1 MENRDH
7 SIKMS
12 EKLFTDIT
20 KKGYFVT
27 FRLPNLSFFKA
38 NGIFIQIGTLLQP
51 FDFSWCKQQFPLN
64 HTILVEGKWECVCT

>member
-12 EKLFTDIT
+12 EKLFSDIT
-20 KKGYFVT
+20 KKGCFVT

-38 NGIFIQIGTLLQP
+38 NGIFFQISTLLQP
-51 FDFSWCKQQFPLN
+51 FDFS
-64 HTILVEGKWECVCT
+64 